1 MSTKTPFVSVV
12 KRVRK
17 LLSLI
22 DKRAMGKINLVN
34 SKGTDKQKLR
44 ALAKQEE
51 VPEEVLLKATG
62 KAVEKV
68 LGLGLYFQGQDDI
81 RVRLRTGSAGA
92 VDDIVEKEIPVV
104 AEKKSK
110 RKGDEAGAEESCDRG
125 EKEVRM
131 VDGGQVQEEV
141 DLPETQIR
149 KISVVEVGL
158 SLR

>member
-22 DKRAMGKINLVN
+22 DKRAMGKTNLIN
-34 SKGTDKQKLR
+34 SKGSDKQKLR
-44 ALAKQEE
+44 ALTNEE
-51 VPEEVLLKATG
+51 KEPEEVLLKATG
-62 KAVEKV
+62 RAVEKV

-92 VDDIVEKEIPVV
+92 VDDIVEKEVPIV
-104 AEKKSK
+104 ANKNSK
-110 RKGDEAGAEESCDRG
+110 RKGDEAGAEESFDRG

-131 VDGGQVQEEV
+131 VDDGEVQAEV

-149 KISVVEVGL
+149 KTSVVEVGL